1 MVKASWLN
9 LPDNVATLYLE
20 VVTSEDELNE
30 AIDGSTEWLAEHAVK
45 IDEATTEKKISR
57 RVNASGK

>member
-45 IDEATTEKKISR
+45 IDEATTEKR
-57 RVNASGK
+57 FQDG